1 MKVMLRQKS
10 TVSVFSPYMC
20 SFSRIAD
27 AAIYE
32 RAKTVG
38 PLQRD
43 IEQLVTAVLA
53 RASYEWRGVR
63 AGTISKLS
71 TQAHIFPYS

>member
-1 MKVMLRQKS
+1 MKVMLQQKS
-10 TVSVFSPYMC
+10 TVSAFSPYMC
-20 SFSRIAD
+20 SSRIAD
-27 AAIYE
+27 AGIYE

-43 IEQLVTAVLA
+43 IEQLVIAVLA

-71 TQAHIFPYS
+71 TQAYICPYS